1 MCEFPEKFLW
11 GAAVPAFQA
20 EGDYLTDGKSLSV
33 SDVRLHK
40 KAIEKY
46 VADTEVAVD
55 FYHRYR

>member
-33 SDVRLHK
+33 SDVR
-40 KAIEKY
+40 
-46 VADTEVAVD
+46 
-55 FYHRYR
+55 